1 GTILSSSGEP
11 GEPRINCTAPPFPHT
26 CAASYPEGALVTLTA
41 TTIDGMTWL
50 GCDTVN
56 FRTCTVT
63 LGPSTSVTA
72 QFIAGFTKPARAASR
87 PERENAAGTSL
98 TWTMLLDVPGA
109 EGQVVFNGAQTAFA
123 GPGVSR
129 AGAAARKGENRV
141 EARLQKADG
150 RPGTWRFELADSTAL
165 EPGSLGVLQG
175 EPVLVTPNAIV
186 FRLSGRAGETVMFTF
201 RAKLSP

>member
-1 GTILSSSGEP
+1 
-11 GEPRINCTAPPFPHT
+11 
-26 CAASYPEGALVTLTA
+26 
-41 TTIDGMTWL
+41 
-50 GCDTVN
+50 
-56 FRTCTVT
+56 
-63 LGPSTSVTA
+63 
-72 QFIAGFTKPARAASR
+72 
-87 PERENAAGTSL
+87 
-98 TWTMLLDVPGA
+98 MLLDVPGA

-123 GPGVSR
+123 GSGVSR

-150 RPGTWRFELADSTAL
+150 QPGTWRFELADSAAL